1 LSHAR
6 EDLGLTPVRA
16 AALAMLLAVPLL
28 FAGLGRAPFDDPG
41 EGMHAEIARELAVSR
56 DPFALTLNGVRYVDK
71 PPLLYVLIALASALS
86 GPSEAVARA
95 VSAAAAT
102 TAVGATAWL
111 GAHLLGWR
119 GGLVA
124 GVALLTGTGFY
135 AYGRYVRPEALFVA
149 ALAGGFALCL
159 VGIRARRQGLCAV
172 GLAVFGLAALAK
184 DPLGALLPPLAI
196 GVALALAGR
205 VRPLAAWLPWP
216 GVVAGLAVGFGWWIL
231 AELSTPGFGWYTAI
245 DNHVLNVARARHFA
259 DEDVPLTA
267 LQFLAAA
274 LVGAGPWVIAAG
286 VTVGSLVRRRAWR
299 DADEVAWTAL
309 AVWVLG
315 VLLVTALSP
324 FRLPHYGLPASF
336 GIALLAARA
345 WAVDTGRGLG
355 LAHAAV
361 FAAIALGLA
370 LAWTGGGSRLYAA
383 MVDTAD
389 TAAVKSVAAGMPAPV
404 PPFDEFRPVFRINAV
419 VFAAASL
426 ATAIAT
432 GSAVTSR
439 ARQRRLVVSIVALT
453 TIASL
458 PSVAVGLGLF
468 AKHRAVKDLARTVAR
483 HAGPDDVVVH
493 EGPIE
498 NSGAFEWYA
507 GRRPVIVDG
516 RRSVLGFGAERPE
529 ARDLVWDESRL
540 RDAWASGRRVW
551 VVSVRSPTRS
561 VVGGLPAAQLL
572 GVSGGRS
579 LWVNGIR

>member
-1 LSHAR
+1 
-6 EDLGLTPVRA
+6 
-16 AALAMLLAVPLL
+16 MLLTVPLL
-28 FAGLGRAPFDDPG
+28 FVGLGGPFDDPG
-41 EGMHAEIARELAVSR
+41 EGMHAEIARELAASR
-56 DPFALTLNGVRYVDK
+56 NPFALTLNGVRYVDK
-71 PPLLYVLIALASALS
+71 PPLLYVLIALASAVA
-86 GPSEAVARA
+86 GPSEATARA
-95 VSAAAAT
+95 VSALAAAA
-102 TAVGATAWL
+102 AVAATAWL

-119 GGLVA
+119 GGFVA

-159 VGIRARRQGLCAV
+159 VGIRARRRGLCAV

-205 VRPLAAWLPWP
+205 ARPFAAWLPWP
-216 GVVAGLAVGFGWWIL
+216 GVVAGLAVGFGWWIVT
-231 AELSTPGFGWYTAI
+231 ELSTPGFGWYTAI

-267 LQFLAAA
+267 LQFLAVA

-286 VTVGSLVRRRAWR
+286 VAVWSLVRRRAWR

-315 VLLVTALSP
+315 VLIATVLSP

-345 WAVDTGRGLG
+345 WEVDTGRRLG
-355 LAHAAV
+355 FAHAGV
-361 FAAIALGLA
+361 FAAVALGLA
-370 LAWTGGGSRLYAA
+370 LAWTGGGPRLYAV
-383 MVDTAD
+383 MIDTAD
-389 TAAVKSVAAGMPAPV
+389 AAAVKNVAAGLPAPV
-404 PPFDEFRPVFRINAV
+404 PPFDEFRPVFRINAI
-419 VFAAASL
+419 VFAVASL
-426 ATAIAT
+426 ATAIAI
-432 GSAVTSR
+432 GPAAISR
-439 ARQRRLVVSIVALT
+439 RQRRRRLVVSIVAAT

-468 AKHRAVKDLARTVAR
+468 ASHRAVRDLARSVAR
-483 HAGPDDVVVH
+483 LAGPDDVVAH

-516 RRSVLGFGAERPE
+516 RRSVLAFGAERPE
-529 ARDLVWDESRL
+529 ARDLFWDEARL

-551 VVSVRSPTRS
+551 VVSVRSPARG
-561 VVGGLPAAQLL
+561 VVAGLPAARLL

-579 LWVNGIR
+579 LWVNELR